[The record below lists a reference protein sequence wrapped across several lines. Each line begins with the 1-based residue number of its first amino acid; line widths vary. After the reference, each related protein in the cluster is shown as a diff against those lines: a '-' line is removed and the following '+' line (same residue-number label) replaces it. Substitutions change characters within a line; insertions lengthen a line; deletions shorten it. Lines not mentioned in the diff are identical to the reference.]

1 MQEVHV
7 PQARF
12 QHGNSGTCLMALGN
26 QVVMKLRTNNMD
38 WQMQILMDQNK
49 LSEMHQT
56 SVFLMKGINSSL

>member
-1 MQEVHV
+1 
-7 PQARF
+7 
-12 QHGNSGTCLMALGN
+12 
-26 QVVMKLRTNNMD
+26 MD